1 MTHPLFYLWWR
12 QIVNGIK
19 RAFSSPKRLISVL
32 VGLGYYVGF
41 FLRPWER
48 PSTFT
53 KKGETLLPKGFHFE
67 LANVQPIVFLI
78 FMFISIV
85 MAAGVFAMK
94 NTFKPADVDVLFPT
108 PVSSR
113 LVMYFR
119 LFREYFLT
127 LFFPLLMLFF
137 GYKPLSGLAAGLKA
151 GDPRGFNQV
160 LSGMVLSWLLSAAV
174 WVALSYA
181 LSFYLAKNEKKSKKI
196 LRISGWSITLAVLI
210 VLFTF
215 GVRMWIEPSWKT
227 IVSTTEMPH
236 VRAIMI
242 VPYLTTLMAV
252 GTLGGSM
259 IGSIIAALTLAIV
272 VAVSLHYASNLSG
285 WMYDQAATRGFQ
297 GQTMRDM
304 QRKGDMSGMMAEHA
318 RSGKVKRG
326 RIAQKL
332 QDIKLLNGWALIYKE
347 WLIQARTGIAT
358 SFLFMLILGFMAVMF
373 LSIPSKTDRVLP
385 FVYLG
390 IVGFM
395 TANFGSISAL
405 NGFQETLRRVEV
417 IKPLPLTSRQIAFY
431 EVAAKS
437 FVAIALSV
445 VPYLIGLV
453 YKPHLWQFHLAGL
466 IASPAI
472 GVGMVSA
479 VFLVV
484 VLFPDFDDP
493 TQRSFRGIMQLLAMV
508 FVMAPAIGLFLLF
521 LALVHTSP
529 IVPAILTALTMCGIV
544 ALFTTLAGRFYVDF
558 NPSE

>member
-1 MTHPLFYLWWR
+1 MKPLFFLWVR
-12 QIVNGIK
+12 QILNGIK
-19 RAFSSPKRLISVL
+19 RAVSSPKRLISVL
-32 VGLGYYVGF
+32 VGLGYYIGF
-41 FLRPWER
+41 FLRPWEK
-48 PSTFT
+48 PTDFT
-53 KKGETLLPKGFHFE
+53 KKGGPLLPKGVTFDVG
-67 LANVQPIVFLI
+67 NVEPVVFLI
-78 FMFISIV
+78 FMSISIL

-127 LFFPLLMLFF
+127 LFFPLIILFF
-137 GYKPLSGLAAGLKA
+137 GFKPLSSLAAGLKK
-151 GDPRGFNQV
+151 GDPQGFDQAIR
-160 LSGMVLSWLLSAAV
+160 GMVLSWLLMAAV

-181 LSFYLAKNEKKSKKI
+181 LSFYLAKNEKHSKKI
-196 LRISGWSITLAVLI
+196 LRISGWSIAAAVAI
-210 VLFTF
+210 VFATF
-215 GVRMWIEPSWKT
+215 GAKMYIDPSWKT
-227 IVSTTEMPH
+227 IVETTQMPH

-242 VPYLTTLMAV
+242 IPYLSTLVAV
-252 GTLGGSM
+252 GSFAGSLM
-259 IGSIIAALTLAIV
+259 SALFAILALSLLI
-272 VAVSLHYASNLSG
+272 AVSLRYASNLSG

-326 RIAQKL
+326 RIAQKI
-332 QDIKLLNGWALIYKE
+332 QDVKLLNGWALIYKE
-347 WLIQARTGIAT
+347 WLIQARTGIGM
-358 SFLFMLILGFMAVMF
+358 SFVFMLILGFMAVMF
-373 LSIPSKTDRVLP
+373 LSIPEKRERVLP

-390 IVGFM
+390 LVGFM
-395 TANFGSISAL
+395 TANFGSIAAL

-437 FVAIALSV
+437 FVAILLAV
-445 VPYLIGLV
+445 VPYTIGLI
-453 YKPHLWQFHLAGL
+453 YKPGLWQFHLAGL

-493 TQRSFRGIMQLLAMV
+493 TQRSFRGLMQLLAMV
-508 FVMAPAIGLFLLF
+508 FVMAPAIGLFVLF
-521 LALVHTSP
+521 IGLIHTSP
-529 IVPAILTALTMCGIV
+529 LVPAVLTAGVMCGIV
-544 ALFTTLAGRFYVDF
+544 ALFTSLAGRFYVDY

>member
-1 MTHPLFYLWWR
+1 MKPLFFLWAR
-12 QIVNGIK
+12 QILNGIK
-19 RAFSSPKRLISVL
+19 RAVSSPKRLISVL
-32 VGLGYYVGF
+32 VGLGYYIGF
-41 FLRPWER
+41 FLRPWEK
-48 PSTFT
+48 PTDFT
-53 KKGETLLPKGFHFE
+53 KKGGPLLPKGITFD
-67 LANVQPIVFLI
+67 LANVEPVVFLI
-78 FMFISIV
+78 FMNISIL

-127 LFFPLLMLFF
+127 LFFPLIILFF
-137 GYKPLSGLAAGLKA
+137 GFKPLSSLAAGLKK
-151 GDPRGFNQV
+151 GDPQGFD
-160 LSGMVLSWLLSAAV
+160 LAIRGMVLSWLLMAAV

-181 LSFYLAKNEKKSKKI
+181 LSFYLAKNEKHSRKI
-196 LRISGWSITLAVLI
+196 LRISGWTIALAVAI
-210 VLFTF
+210 VLATF
-215 GVRMWIEPSWKT
+215 GAKMYIDPSWKT
-227 IVSTTEMPH
+227 IVATTQMPH

-242 VPYLTTLMAV
+242 IPYLSTVIAV
-252 GTLGGSM
+252 GSFGGSLM
-259 IGSIIAALTLAIV
+259 STV
-272 VAVSLHYASNLSG
+272 VAVLALGLLIAVSLRYASNLSG

-326 RIAQKL
+326 RIAQKI
-332 QDIKLLNGWALIYKE
+332 QDVKLLNGWALIYKE
-347 WLIQARTGIAT
+347 WLIQARTGIGM
-358 SFLFMLILGFMAVMF
+358 SFVFMLILGFMAVMF
-373 LSIPSKTDRVLP
+373 LSIPEKRERVLP

-390 IVGFM
+390 LVGFM
-395 TANFGSISAL
+395 TANFGSIAAL

-437 FVAIALSV
+437 FVAILLAL
-445 VPYLIGLV
+445 VPYTIGLI
-453 YKPHLWQFHLAGL
+453 YKPGLWQFHLAGL

-493 TQRSFRGIMQLLAMV
+493 TQRSFRGLMQLLAMV

-521 LALVHTSP
+521 IGLIHTSP
-529 IVPAILTALTMCGIV
+529 LVPAVLTAGVMCGIV
-544 ALFTTLAGRFYVDF
+544 ALFTSLAGRFYVDY

>member
-1 MTHPLFYLWWR
+1 MKPLLYLWAR
-12 QIVNGIK
+12 QILNGVK
-19 RAFSSPKRLISVL
+19 RAVSSPKRLISVL
-32 VGLGYYVGF
+32 VGLGYYIGF
-41 FLRPWER
+41 FLRPWEK
-48 PSTFT
+48 PTTFT
-53 KKGETLLPKGFHFE
+53 KKGEPLLPKGFQFE
-67 LANVQPIVFLI
+67 IANVQPIVFLV
-78 FMFISIV
+78 FMGISIL

-119 LFREYFLT
+119 LFREYIFT

-137 GYKPLSGLAAGLKA
+137 GFKPLSGLAAGLKK
-151 GDPRGFNQV
+151 GDPLGFDQALRGV
-160 LSGMVLSWLLSAAV
+160 VLSWFLMAAV

-181 LSFYLAKNEKKSKKI
+181 LSFYLAKNEKQSKKI
-196 LRISGWSITLAVLI
+196 LRISGWTISLAVVI
-210 VLFTF
+210 VFATF
-215 GVRMWIEPSWKT
+215 GAKMYIDPSWKT
-227 IVSTTEMPH
+227 IVETTQMPH

-242 VPYLTTLMAV
+242 IPYLTTLLAV
-252 GTLGGSM
+252 GSFAG
-259 IGSIIAALTLAIV
+259 TLAGTLISAAILITV
-272 VAVSLHYASNLSG
+272 VAVSLRYASHLSG

-304 QRKGDMSGMMAEHA
+304 QRKGDMTGMLVEHA
-318 RSGKVKRG
+318 KSGKIKRG

-332 QDIKLLNGWALIYKE
+332 QDVKLLNGWALIYKE
-347 WLIQARTGIAT
+347 WLIQARTGIGM
-358 SFLFMLILGFMAVMF
+358 SFVFMLILGFMAVMF
-373 LSIPSKTDRVLP
+373 LSIPEKRERVLP

-390 IVGFM
+390 FVGFM
-395 TANFGSISAL
+395 TANFGSIAAF

-437 FVAIALSV
+437 FVAILLAI
-445 VPYLIGLV
+445 VPYLIGLI
-453 YKPHLWQFHLAGL
+453 YKPGLWDFHLAGL

-493 TQRSFRGIMQLLAMV
+493 TQRSFRGLMQLLAMV
-508 FVMAPAIGLFLLF
+508 FVMAPAVGLFILF
-521 LALVHTSP
+521 LGFVKTSP
-529 IVPAILTALTMCGIV
+529 LIPALLTAGVMCGIV
-544 ALFTTLAGRFYVDF
+544 ALFTTLAGRFYVDY

>member
-1 MTHPLFYLWWR
+1 MIRPLLYLWAR
-12 QIVNGIK
+12 QIVNGVK

-48 PSTFT
+48 PATFT
-53 KKGETLLPKGFHFE
+53 KRGGTLLPKGVQLE
-67 LANVQPIVFLI
+67 LANVQPVVFLI
-78 FMFISIV
+78 FMTISIF

-94 NTFKPADVDVLFPT
+94 NSFKPADVDVLFPT

-137 GYKPLSGLAAGLKA
+137 GFKPISGLAAGLKA
-151 GDPRGFNQV
+151 GDPRGFNQIII
-160 LSGMVLSWLLSAAV
+160 GMTLAWLLSAAV

-181 LSFYLAKNEKKSKKI
+181 LSFYLAKNEKKSKLI
-196 LRISGWSITLAVLI
+196 LRVSGWSIAIAVI
-210 VLFTF
+210 VVMLTF
-215 GVRMWIEPSWKT
+215 GLRMWIDPSWKT
-227 IVSTTEMPH
+227 IVATTEMPH

-242 VPYLTTLMAV
+242 VPYLTTVMSV
-252 GTLGGSM
+252 GTLGGS
-259 IGSIIAALTLAIV
+259 ILASVLAAVALLVIV
-272 VAVSLHYASNLSG
+272 IVSLHYASNLSG

-297 GQTMRDM
+297 GQTLREM
-304 QRKGDMSGMMAEHA
+304 QRKGDVTGILVERAKSG
-318 RSGKVKRG
+318 SIKRG
-326 RIAQKL
+326 RLAQKL
-332 QDIKLLNGWALIYKE
+332 QEVKLLNGWALIYKE
-347 WLIQARTGIAT
+347 WLIQARTGISM
-358 SFLFMLILGFMAVMF
+358 SFIFMAVLGFMAVMF
-373 LSIPSKTDRVLP
+373 LSIPEKSERVIP
-385 FVYLG
+385 FLYLG
-390 IVGFM
+390 MVGFM
-395 TANFGSISAL
+395 TANFGSISAF

-445 VPYLIGLV
+445 VPYTIGLI
-453 YKPHLWQFHLAGL
+453 YKPSLWQYHLAGL

-493 TQRSFRGIMQLLAMV
+493 TQRSFRGLMQLLAMV
-508 FVMAPAIGLFLLF
+508 FVMAPAVGLFVLF
-521 LALVHTSP
+521 LGLVHTSP
-529 IVPAILTALTMCGIV
+529 IIPAVLSAGVMCGIV
-544 ALFTTLAGRFYVDF
+544 ALFTSIAGRFYVDF

>member
-1 MTHPLFYLWWR
+1 MKPLFFLWVR
-12 QIVNGIK
+12 QILNGIK
-19 RAFSSPKRLISVL
+19 RAVSSPKRLISVL
-32 VGLGYYVGF
+32 VGLGYYIGF
-41 FLRPWER
+41 FLRPWEK
-48 PSTFT
+48 PTDFT
-53 KKGETLLPKGFHFE
+53 KKGGPLLPKGVTFDVG
-67 LANVQPIVFLI
+67 NVEPVVFLI
-78 FMFISIV
+78 FMSISIL

-127 LFFPLLMLFF
+127 LFFPLIILFF
-137 GYKPLSGLAAGLKA
+137 GFKPLSSLAAGLKK
-151 GDPRGFNQV
+151 GDPQGFDQAIR
-160 LSGMVLSWLLSAAV
+160 GMVLSWLLMAAV

-181 LSFYLAKNEKKSKKI
+181 LSFYLAKNEKHSKKI
-196 LRISGWSITLAVLI
+196 LRISGWSIAAAVAI
-210 VLFTF
+210 VFATF
-215 GVRMWIEPSWKT
+215 GAKMYIDPSWKT
-227 IVSTTEMPH
+227 IVETTQMPH

-242 VPYLTTLMAV
+242 IPYLSTLVAV
-252 GTLGGSM
+252 GSFAGSLM
-259 IGSIIAALTLAIV
+259 SALFAVLALSLLI
-272 VAVSLHYASNLSG
+272 AVSLRYASNLSG

-326 RIAQKL
+326 RIAQKI
-332 QDIKLLNGWALIYKE
+332 QDVKLLNGWALIYKE
-347 WLIQARTGIAT
+347 WLIQARTGIGM
-358 SFLFMLILGFMAVMF
+358 SFVFMLILGFMAVMF
-373 LSIPSKTDRVLP
+373 LSIPEKRERVLP

-390 IVGFM
+390 LVGFM
-395 TANFGSISAL
+395 TANFGSIAAL

-437 FVAIALSV
+437 FVAILLAV
-445 VPYLIGLV
+445 VPYTIGLV
-453 YKPHLWQFHLAGL
+453 YKPGLWQFHLAGL

-493 TQRSFRGIMQLLAMV
+493 TQRSFRGLMQLLAMV
-508 FVMAPAIGLFLLF
+508 FVMAPAIGLFVLF
-521 LALVHTSP
+521 IGLIHTSP
-529 IVPAILTALTMCGIV
+529 LVPAVLTAGVMCGIV
-544 ALFTTLAGRFYVDF
+544 ALFTSLAGRFYVDY

>member
-1 MTHPLFYLWWR
+1 MKPLFYLWAR
-12 QIVNGIK
+12 QILNGIK
-19 RAFSSPKRLISVL
+19 RAVSSPKRLISVL
-32 VGLGYYVGF
+32 VGLGYYIGF
-41 FLRPWER
+41 FLRPWEK
-48 PSTFT
+48 PTDFT
-53 KKGETLLPKGFHFE
+53 KKGGPLLPKGITFDVG
-67 LANVQPIVFLI
+67 NVEPVVFLL
-78 FMFISIV
+78 FMNISIL

-127 LFFPLLMLFF
+127 LFFPLIILFF
-137 GYKPLSGLAAGLKA
+137 GFKPLSSLAAGLKK
-151 GDPRGFNQV
+151 GDPQGFDQAIR
-160 LSGMVLSWLLSAAV
+160 GMVLSWLLMAAV

-181 LSFYLAKNEKKSKKI
+181 LSFYLAKNEKHSKKI
-196 LRISGWSITLAVLI
+196 LRISGWSIAAAVAI
-210 VLFTF
+210 VFATF
-215 GVRMWIEPSWKT
+215 GAKMYIDPSWKT
-227 IVSTTEMPH
+227 IVETTQMPH

-242 VPYLTTLMAV
+242 IPYLSTLVAV
-252 GTLGGSM
+252 GSFAGSLM
-259 IGSIIAALTLAIV
+259 STVFAVLALSLLI
-272 VAVSLHYASNLSG
+272 AVSLHYASHLSG

-304 QRKGDMSGMMAEHA
+304 QRKGDMTGMMAEHA

-326 RIAQKL
+326 RIAKKL
-332 QDIKLLNGWALIYKE
+332 ENIKLLNGWALIYKE
-347 WLIQARTGIAT
+347 WLIQARTGIGL
-358 SFLFMLILGFMAVMF
+358 SFLFMLITGLMAVMF
-373 LSIPSKTDRVLP
+373 LSIPDKRERVLP

-390 IVGFM
+390 LVGFM
-395 TANFGSISAL
+395 TANFGSIAAL

-437 FVAIALSV
+437 FVAILLAL
-445 VPYLIGLV
+445 VPYSVGLI
-453 YKPHLWQFHLAGL
+453 YKPALWEFHFAGL

-493 TQRSFRGIMQLLAMV
+493 TQRSFRGLMQLLAMV

-521 LALVHTSP
+521 MGLIHTSP
-529 IVPAILTALTMCGIV
+529 LVPAVLTVGVMCGIV
-544 ALFTTLAGRFYVDF
+544 ALFTSLAGRFYVDY